1 MPRRKSKGPYKYIHT
16 SVDKEL
22 YDKLEELYQGK
33 WNLALRDAIELRK
46 ENETLKKAYENLNNI
61 IDGIKN
67 QLDYELSRIHNT
79 IGAIRQLSVI
89 TQKEIRK
96 QVDELNNIVKD
107 TSQSVETV
115 KRGASF
121 IEDLIT
127 KELEEKQNINKAL
140 RRFIQILLITRAKM
154 KPEEVEETLQ
164 KITKCERDYQFL
176 DIIEE
181 VMSRIE
187 FETMANKDLKEENK
201 KKKTKRR

>member
-1 MPRRKSKGPYKYIHT
+1 MPRRKKASVQYKIST
-16 SVDKEL
+16 TIPKEL

-33 WNLALRDAIELRK
+33 WTLALRDAIELRK

-107 TSQSVETV
+107 TSQSVEAV

-127 KELEEKQNINKAL
+127 KELRDMQNINKAL

-187 FETMANKDLKEENK
+187 FESMAKKDLKEDELK
-201 KKKTKRR
+201 EET